1 MQQRVYETPVRK
13 LDENKPRLDRTA
25 AKLLTQLLASERS
38 DCQLVLAHGRHF
50 EHLLQ
55 KRIDGGVRKLSLVS
69 RLNVFTD
76 VWLTKCVASRR

>member
-1 MQQRVYETPVRK
+1 MQQRVYETRVRK

-50 EHLLQ
+50 EHLL
-55 KRIDGGVRKLSLVS
+55 
-69 RLNVFTD
+69 
-76 VWLTKCVASRR
+76 